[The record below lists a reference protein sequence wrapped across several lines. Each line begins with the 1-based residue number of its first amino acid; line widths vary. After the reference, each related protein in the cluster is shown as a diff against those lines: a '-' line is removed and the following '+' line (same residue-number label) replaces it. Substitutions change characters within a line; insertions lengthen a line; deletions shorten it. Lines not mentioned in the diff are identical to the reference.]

1 MAIQFYLTN
10 AGKAAVLDA
19 ENMGLSIAL
28 SHIGVGT
35 AKYNPQTA
43 ASNTALVAELE
54 QYPLNGGSV
63 EPVSR
68 TLRFISNI
76 EPTVTADCFEIGLF
90 TSAGILFAVASTT
103 GNTPLMRLVADIVCI
118 ATFGMKVEDINVEN
132 LVLQL
137 DPHAPVSV
145 ALMNQ
150 HLAHS
155 NPHPQYPLSTE
166 LANVIWHVGSWHG
179 TDSTQYDPSIA
190 LRPLFGYDTSWML
203 LPHIPYGVE
212 DVNQPVGAIT
222 GISTGSAIKA
232 FTTRIWKR
240 LRDGTSAPAYSLTA
254 DKAVVDEGGKVTFK
268 LVTSGL
274 DAGTPVDWSITGIQK
289 DDISPS
295 ALSGQF
301 IVDASGKASY
311 TVDVVEDNKTEG
323 NEFLKFALTYI
334 PNKQANVLIV
344 DTSKYPEGGDGS
356 TGFITLTDTTKEITI
371 PIQANYEMEIEF
383 AAAGGGGGAMS
394 AYPRTAAMYGQKG
407 GDTTLTIGSLIFI
420 AGGGGGGSNIAG
432 LGGDDPY
439 DRYPGL
445 GGVNT
450 IPELSGLPA
459 GISVEIIENFAGE
472 KPPVDY
478 FGNPATTNTP
488 QRGGYGWAIG
498 SVTKA
503 GEGGESNHGV
513 GSLYW
518 TSAGGGSG
526 GKIKLRIK
534 NENPSIFNLKV
545 KIGAGGYG
553 GISVNPSGYPG
564 LGGVL
569 AYLQSASPDVAPPVP
584 VLIMNNIAPIT
595 DPAPED
601 KVTVSGTILTNGI
614 AMPYEVK
621 VNVGATEISA
631 VIGTEQNSDNSYNW
645 SAVINVGGLTQNTLV
660 KAQGNAKH
668 LIYPDLISE
677 FSNTVQKTLAVTITP
692 EPEPDPETGTE

>member
-10 AGKAAVLDA
+10 VGKAAVLDA

-35 AKYNPQTA
+35 AKYKPQTA
-43 ASNTALVAELE
+43 LSNTALVAELE

-90 TSAGILFAVASTT
+90 TSAGVLFALASTM
-103 GNTPLMRLVADIVCI
+103 GNTPLIRLVADIVCI

-132 LVLQL
+132 LVIQL

-179 TDSTQYDPSIA
+179 TDSTQYDPTIA
-190 LRPLFGYDTSWML
+190 LKPLFGYDTSWML

-212 DVNQPVGAIT
+212 DINQPVGAIT

-254 DKAVVDEGGKVTFK
+254 DKAVVDEGGKITFK

-274 DAGTPVDWSITGIQK
+274 DAGTPVDWSITGIQE

-301 IVDASGKASY
+301 IVDATGKASY
-311 TVDVVEDNKTEG
+311 TLDVVEDSKTEG

-334 PNKQANVLIV
+334 PNKQATVLIV
-344 DTSKYPEGGDGS
+344 DTSKYPEGV
-356 TGFITLTDTTKEITI
+356 ITY
-371 PIQANYEMEIEF
+371 YEGIHEIEILPNQTVQF
-383 AAAGGGGGAMS
+383 HLHGAM
-394 AYPRTAAMYGQKG
+394 
-407 GDTTLTIGSLIFI
+407 
-420 AGGGGGGSNIAG
+420 GGGGGSVYSPGWGANG
-432 LGGDDPY
+432 EKGGD
-439 DRYPGL
+439 
-445 GGVNT
+445 VSCT
-450 IPELSGLPA
+450 IDLSIL
-459 GISVEIIENFAGE
+459 V
-472 KPPVDY
+472 
-478 FGNPATTNTP
+478 
-488 QRGGYGWAIG
+488 
-498 SVTKA
+498 
-503 GEGGESNHGV
+503 
-513 GSLYW
+513 
-518 TSAGGGSG
+518 AGGGNG
-526 GKIKLRIK
+526 GTGGEWANGSAYINGWPGTGGIPLVTDVANIFEEIEKTTGIDAITYNRWGAQKGAEAL
-534 NENPSIFNLKV
+534 PSI
-545 KIGAGGYG
+545 IGQMPGGGDGAPGIGDERWSYGGAGASGARVRATFTNISSQRVTAKIVVGKFGKGSSGHNLTYSGKDG
-553 GISVNPSGYPG
+553 GIGFAIVETYN
-564 LGGVL
+564 
-569 AYLQSASPDVAPPVP
+569 DNIEEVAPPVP
-584 VLIMNNIAPIT
+584 VLTMKNIAPIT

-621 VNVGATEISA
+621 VNVGATEVSA
-631 VIGTEQNSDNSYNW
+631 VIMTEQNSDNSYNW

-692 EPEPDPETGTE
+692 EPEPEPEPETE

>member
-10 AGKAAVLDA
+10 VGKAAVLHA
-19 ENMGLSIAL
+19 ESMGLSIAL

-43 ASNTALVAELE
+43 SSNTALVAELE

-90 TSAGILFAVASTT
+90 TSAGILFAIASTT
-103 GNTPLMRLVADIVCI
+103 GNSPLIRLVADIVCI
-118 ATFGMKVEDINVEN
+118 GTFGMKVEDINVEN
-132 LVLQL
+132 LVIQL

-155 NPHPQYPLSTE
+155 NPHPQYPLSTQ

-190 LRPLFGYDTSWML
+190 LKPLFGYDTSWML

-212 DVNQPVGAIT
+212 DINQPVGAIT

-240 LRDGTSAPAYSLTA
+240 LRDGTSAPAYSLTV
-254 DKAVVDEGGKVTFK
+254 DKALVDEGGKVTFK

-274 DAGTPVDWSITGIQK
+274 DAGTPVDWSITGIQE

-301 IVDASGKASY
+301 IVDATGKASY

-334 PNKQANVLIV
+334 PNKQATVLIV
-344 DTSKYPEGGDGS
+344 DTSKYPEGV
-356 TGFITLTDTTKEITI
+356 ITY
-371 PIQANYEMEIEF
+371 YEGVHEIEILPNQTVQF
-383 AAAGGGGGAMS
+383 HLHGAM
-394 AYPRTAAMYGQKG
+394 
-407 GDTTLTIGSLIFI
+407 
-420 AGGGGGGSNIAG
+420 GGGGGSIWSGSGASANGMDGAE
-432 LGGDDPY
+432 
-439 DRYPGL
+439 
-445 GGVNT
+445 VSCT
-450 IPELSGLPA
+450 I
-459 GISVEIIENFAGE
+459 
-472 KPPVDY
+472 D
-478 FGNPATTNTP
+478 T
-488 QRGGYGWAIG
+488 AIL
-498 SVTKA
+498 T
-503 GEGGESNHGV
+503 
-513 GSLYW
+513 
-518 TSAGGGSG
+518 AGGGKAGTG
-526 GKIKLRIK
+526 GVWGNGSSYHNGQPGKGGLSKVIDATSLF
-534 NENPSIFNLKV
+534 ENIEETAGTNAITYDRWTTQKGANALPSILGQMPGGGDGAAG
-545 KIGAGGYG
+545 IGDERWSYG
-553 GISVNPSGYPG
+553 GAAGSGARVRGIFTNLSTQRVTAKIVVGKFGEGWKSWGNAG
-564 LGGVL
+564 LDGGIGFAIVET
-569 AYLQSASPDVAPPVP
+569 YNDNIDEVAPPVP
-584 VLIMNNIAPIT
+584 VLSMKNIAPIT

-621 VNVGATEISA
+621 VKVGNVAEISA

-645 SAVINVGGLTQNTLV
+645 SAMINVGGLTQNTLV

-677 FSNTVQKTLAVTITP
+677 FSNAVQKTLAVTITP
-692 EPEPDPETGTE
+692 EPEPEPESGTRTE

>member
-43 ASNTALVAELE
+43 SSNTALVAELE

-90 TSAGILFAVASTT
+90 TSSGILFAIASTM
-103 GNTPLMRLVADIVCI
+103 GNTPLIRLVADIVCI

-132 LVLQL
+132 LVIQL

-179 TDSTQYDPSIA
+179 TDSTQYDPAIA
-190 LRPLFGYDTSWML
+190 LKPLFGYDTSWML
-203 LPHIPYGVE
+203 LPHIPYGV
-212 DVNQPVGAIT
+212 DDINQPVGAIT

-274 DAGTPVDWSITGIQK
+274 DAGTPVDWSITGIQE
-289 DDISPS
+289 DDIVPGD
-295 ALSGQF
+295 LSGQF
-301 IVDASGKASY
+301 IVDAAGKASY
-311 TVDVVEDNKTEG
+311 TVDISEDSKTEG
-323 NEFLKFALTYI
+323 SEILKFALTYI
-334 PNKQANVLIV
+334 SNKQAFVLIL
-344 DTSKYPEGGDGS
+344 DTSKYPEGS
-356 TGFITLTDTTKEITI
+356 TIYYEGIHEIVI
-371 PIQANYEMEIEF
+371 LPNQKVKF
-383 AAAGGGGGAMS
+383 HLHGAM
-394 AYPRTAAMYGQKG
+394 
-407 GDTTLTIGSLIFI
+407 
-420 AGGGGGGSNIAG
+420 GGGGGSVYSPNWGANG
-432 LGGDDPY
+432 EDGGD
-439 DRYPGL
+439 
-445 GGVNT
+445 VSCT
-450 IPELSGLPA
+450 IDM
-459 GISVEIIENFAGE
+459 SVL
-472 KPPVDY
+472 
-478 FGNPATTNTP
+478 T
-488 QRGGYGWAIG
+488 
-498 SVTKA
+498 
-503 GEGGESNHGV
+503 
-513 GSLYW
+513 
-518 TSAGGGSG
+518 AGGGKG
-526 GKIKLRIK
+526 GTGGEWANGSAFRTGRPGKGGTASVIDASASFEDIEKTEGIDAITYSRWETQK
-534 NENPSIFNLKV
+534 GAEAFSSILGQMLGGGDGA
-545 KIGAGGYG
+545 IGIGAERLAHGGAGGSGARVRAIFTNISSQRVTAKIAVGKFGEGWKRLGNAGTDG
-553 GISVNPSGYPG
+553 GIGFAIVETYNDDIDE
-564 LGGVL
+564 
-569 AYLQSASPDVAPPVP
+569 AAPPVP
-584 VLIMNNIAPIT
+584 VLTMKNIAPIT

-621 VNVGATEISA
+621 VEVGSAAEISA

-677 FSNTVQKTLAVTITP
+677 FSNAVQKTLAVMITP
-692 EPEPDPETGTE
+692 EPETETETETGTE